1 LEKLTTTKV
10 SSSKMDQTFGK
21 TMSKHNTSMNNN
33 LPIIGSGGYLFNLVI
48 FSFFKN
54 IICFLASLD
63 NKDAF
68 TTATTTTITIA
79 TTTLLN

>member
-1 LEKLTTTKV
+1 MDHTLE
-10 SSSKMDQTFGK
+10 K
-21 TMSKHNTSMNNN
+21 TMSKHNTSMINK
-33 LPIIGSGGYLFNLVI
+33 LPIIGSRGYFFK
-48 FSFFKN
+48 FSYILFFKN

-68 TTATTTTITIA
+68 TTAATTTITIA